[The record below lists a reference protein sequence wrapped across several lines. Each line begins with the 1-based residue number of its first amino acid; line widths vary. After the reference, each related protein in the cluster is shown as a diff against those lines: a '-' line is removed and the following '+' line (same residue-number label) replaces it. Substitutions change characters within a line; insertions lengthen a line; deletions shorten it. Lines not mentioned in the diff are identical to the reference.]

1 MELSHLKA
9 FYQVAVTGSFSKA
22 AEELFLSQPALS
34 RQVSA
39 LEKEIGLQLFS
50 RQSRKVVLTD
60 AGRRFFVYTEKIIDL
75 LMEAQKE
82 MHELKDV
89 KTGELTVGAST
100 TISNYLL
107 PPILAAYQEKNPGIN
122 IHLSVGN
129 STEVEQMVLDNKVD
143 IGLLAGETH
152 AAGLYQEQFAE
163 DELYFVTHPNHHLHE
178 IKDSDLTELGRE
190 TFLCRERGSATQ
202 SLLNSMLN
210 RLDIKPE
217 KILVLGDTEAIKRG
231 VVNRMGIAFLSKH
244 TLKYELKLALLR
256 LLNPVK
262 YKMSRPLISVYRK
275 DTRLSPAALAFLSL
289 LRKESARIIDSNA
302 KDCYDTV

>member
-1 MELSHLKA
+1 M
-9 FYQVAVTGSFSKA
+9 QGTRVCNSKL
-22 AEELFLSQPALS
+22 AE
-34 RQVSA
+34 
-39 LEKEIGLQLFS
+39 
-50 RQSRKVVLTD
+50 
-60 AGRRFFVYTEKIIDL
+60 
-75 LMEAQKE
+75 
-82 MHELKDV
+82 
-89 KTGELTVGAST
+89 
-100 TISNYLL
+100 
-107 PPILAAYQEKNPGIN
+107 
-122 IHLSVGN
+122 
-129 STEVEQMVLDNKVD
+129 
-143 IGLLAGETH
+143 
-152 AAGLYQEQFAE
+152 
-163 DELYFVTHPNHHLHE
+163 
-178 IKDSDLTELGRE
+178 
-190 TFLCRERGSATQ
+190 
-202 SLLNSMLN
+202 SMLN